1 MINNDSNNN
10 IDLDNMA
17 LQVGERLGQAP
28 ALPGIPVDTAHV
40 ALGFDLLFSDVII
53 MMMKISCEDDDNFAA
68 QVGGVGNSAFCRSN
82 DGKPSQLLSH
92 SVPLHG

>member
-1 MINNDSNNN
+1 MNGLVNNNNDFNNKNKDSIIDNDSNNN

-40 ALGFDLLFSDVII
+40 ALGLDLLLN
-53 MMMKISCEDDDNFAA
+53 DDDDDD
-68 QVGGVGNSAFCRSN
+68 SCDN
-82 DGKPSQLLSH
+82 DDDDEEI
-92 SVPLHG
+92 

>member
-1 MINNDSNNN
+1 MTILLPRLVNGLVNNNNDFNNKNKDSIIDNDSNNN

-40 ALGFDLLFSDVII
+40 ALGLDLLFNEDGDD
-53 MMMKISCEDDDNFAA
+53 SCDNDDD
-68 QVGGVGNSAFCRSN
+68 
-82 DGKPSQLLSH
+82 DEEI
-92 SVPLHG
+92 